1 MEKRI
6 LSKFEEKVF
15 RTCHHD
21 FEGLSIAEAAKKL
34 VCAPEFIKAVLR
46 QIKKKTPQLFP
57 ILTPQHRA
65 ILLMYDKHMSR
76 PSVARALGISEK
88 SLIKKIAFLRKHKF
102 LWDRKMD
109 QYETQMDSHVKEK
122 F

>member
-6 LSKFEEKVF
+6 LSHFEEKLLRLV
-15 RTCHHD
+15 HHD
-21 FEGLSIAEAAKKL
+21 FKGLSVEEAAEELGMDSNGIKL
-34 VCAPEFIKAVLR
+34 ALK
-46 QIKKKTPQLFP
+46 QIKKKCPQLFP

-76 PSVARALGISEK
+76 TSIAGVLGISEK
-88 SLIKKIAFLRKHKF
+88 SLIKKIAFLREHKF

-109 QYETQMDSHVKEK
+109 QYETQMDSRVKEK